1 MTRWRQAVF
10 LRQRRIDLIQ
20 RALAKVLDEEA
31 WSLATPRRL
40 HIGVADASS
49 HGWTMIAPALA
60 NFFVDRGAG
69 APAPRLCRLARELRC
84 PAYMIDVRHAAATLI
99 ESDPSGRIQV
109 SGSPASAR
117 LCGLVSAGG
126 EPGHGVAS
134 TTVRFGLLPTPDDV
148 RERISAL
155 HGAPASA
162 IADYLGA
169 LAGFPAWTH
178 LVDHAVGASELV
190 YEPQAYPRDRPI
202 TRMPPLLA
210 SLTRR
215 PAGPRAAAAARSA
228 LRGTPGTPGTPG
240 THDRRGMRP
249 RSAGRPRR

>member
-169 LAGFPAWTH
+169 LAGFPAWTQQGDD
-178 LVDHAVGASELV
+178 LLADGELV
-190 YEPQAYPRDRPI
+190 YEPPRVV
-202 TRMPPLLA
+202 
-210 SLTRR
+210 
-215 PAGPRAAAAARSA
+215 GPHAAARAPEPATAGIRARSPETREASA
-228 LRGTPGTPGTPG
+228 RTTPRVAPPVR
-240 THDRRGMRP
+240 DRRGRRP
-249 RSAGRPRR
+249 RSAARPRR